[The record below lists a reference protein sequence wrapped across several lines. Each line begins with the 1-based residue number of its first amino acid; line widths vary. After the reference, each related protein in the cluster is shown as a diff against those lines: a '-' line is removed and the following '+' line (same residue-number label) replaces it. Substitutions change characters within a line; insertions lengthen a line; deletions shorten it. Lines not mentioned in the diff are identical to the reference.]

1 MEIKSN
7 ELYNHIFFLE
17 HLNHECSIHYLQE
30 KYQISFDYAN
40 KLNDE
45 IKIYQDED
53 KYNSYLEEMK
63 TLDSNELFINKLSI
77 RFNLC
82 YVFVEE
88 LLNRYKDEELELPN
102 IDSKDNLKEGNLSF
116 YNYLIQNNLVDYF
129 FQPTGLIQYDD
140 IDILN
145 YVKNSNLYHH
155 IEHNLNDYNFTSNK
169 RKIIILVL
177 NKKVSF
183 SDINPIINKF
193 DKASFYFDAY
203 DFGLKESKLIEID
216 IS

>member
-1 MEIKSN
+1 MSIKSN
-7 ELYNHIFFLE
+7 ELYNHIFSLE

-30 KYQISFDYAN
+30 KYKVSFNFA
-40 KLNDE
+40 KELNDE

-82 YVFVEE
+82 YQFVEE
-88 LLNRYKDEELELPN
+88 LLNRFQEENLELPK
-102 IDSKDNLKEGNLSF
+102 IDSKDSLKEGNLSF
-116 YNYLIQNNLVDYF
+116 YNYLINNNLINYF

-145 YVKNSNLYHH
+145 YVKNSNCYHH
-155 IEHNLNDYNFTSNK
+155 IEHNPNDYNFTSNK

-183 SDINPIINKF
+183 SDIHPIINKF

-203 DFGLKESKLIEID
+203 DFGLKKSKLIEID

>member
-1 MEIKSN
+1 MNLKN
-7 ELYNHIFFLE
+7 KELYNHIFSS
-17 HLNHECSIHYLQE
+17 ECNNEASIHYLQE
-30 KYQISFDYAN
+30 KYNISFDYAKELDN
-40 KLNDE
+40 E

-63 TLDSNELFINKLSI
+63 TLDCNELFINKLSI

-82 YVFVEE
+82 YQFVEE
-88 LLNRYKDEELELPN
+88 LLNRFQAEKLELPY
-102 IDSKDNLKEGNLSF
+102 IDSKDSLKEGNILF
-116 YNYLIQNNLVDYF
+116 YNYLIKNNLIGYF

-145 YVKNSNLYHH
+145 YVKNSNFYHH
-155 IEHNLNDYNFTSNK
+155 IEHNLNDYNFTFNK

-177 NKKVSF
+177 NKEVSI
-183 SDINPIINKF
+183 SYISPLINKF
-193 DKASFYFDAY
+193 DNASFYFDAY
-203 DFGLKESKLIEID
+203 DFGLKESKLIEIV

>member
-1 MEIKSN
+1 MSIKSN
-7 ELYNHIFFLE
+7 ELYNHIFSLE

-53 KYNSYLEEMK
+53 KYNSYLDDMK
-63 TLDSNELFINKLSI
+63 LLDFNELFINKLSK

-102 IDSKDNLKEGNLSF
+102 IDSKDTLKEGNLSF
-116 YNYLIQNNLVDYF
+116 YNYLIQNNLIDYF

-140 IDILN
+140 VDILN
-145 YVKNSNLYHH
+145 YVKGSNSYHY
-155 IEHNLNDYNFTSNK
+155 IEHNPLDFNLTPNN
-169 RKIIILVL
+169 RKIIILVF
-177 NKKVSF
+177 NKIVSF
-183 SDINPIINKF
+183 FNIDPIINKF
-193 DKASFYFDAY
+193 DKASFYFDSY